1 MTKSLLKNTF
11 REISNSKARFF
22 SILIIIALGVGFFA
36 GIKSTAPSMYN
47 LAETYYRDNNLMDYR
62 LVSTV
67 GFDDDDVKAVKSL
80 RGVTAVMPSYFC
92 DVVETANSGGE
103 IIHLM
108 SLPKSFE
115 KEKVLN
121 TPVVKEGRL
130 PNKSGEIAI
139 EDGAISGA
147 RLKIGDTVEFSPQ
160 AGDTDITTALKTL
173 KYKIVGIVGSPLYI
187 SYQRGTTTV
196 GDGKINQYMY
206 VCPSNFAYERYTEL
220 YVKTTASNNSAFS
233 EEYKN
238 DIEKFNSVLKKSGK
252 LRCQSFSKDVI
263 TKAENEL
270 SNAKDKY
277 NSGYKKVYKK
287 LANAE
292 KKLKDGEKQYNKKIK
307 QTKKELK
314 ITNKKLVQGKIDL
327 EQARVNYY
335 SEISKAEKTIKDSEK
350 QLKEAERK
358 YKAGKAKFDKEIP
371 KAQAKI
377 DRGWDKYNEAYEK
390 FADEQEPMLKAG
402 IATAKE
408 TIETLQGVYDLLP
421 DEEIKKQINSA
432 KETLAQL
439 KKQYSDA
446 KSKLKKS
453 ENKLI
458 KAQAQLDKKRNTTKA
473 ELDSAKAQITV
484 GKTELARGKQQLEYE
499 KTQGYNKLIT
509 AENELAKGQS
519 EYDEGIKTF
528 KKEKAKGLKKLQAV
542 EEEYQKQ
549 KANADKKFAK
559 AYKKIQD
566 SEKQIKD
573 MKNPKWYVFIRDD
586 NPGYSTFSQ
595 NADRLDAVASVFPVF
610 FLLVAVLVCV
620 TTMTRLIE
628 EKRTEIGTFKAL
640 GYSNRSIVI
649 KFIAYSLTAG
659 VAGSIIGTILGVISL
674 PFVIYET
681 YKIMYYIGDISLV
694 LHIPSIIIGVLAAV
708 ICTTAVSVIVCCNSL
723 RQKPAAIMRP
733 KAPKAGKRIFL
744 EYIKPLWNKMNFTAK
759 LTARNLLRYKSRL
772 CMTVIGVAGCCAL
785 IVAAFGLMN
794 SFVPLTDDQFQTI
807 YKYNTTVVTKESGT
821 EKELEYL
828 TNIVKNDSN
837 VRHYSLAIQEETCV
851 KFKKVMKQ
859 DGTYITVL
867 QNMKDFNSL
876 ISLHTRTEKQELTLR
891 DDGVLINEKLAEEMG
906 ISVGDSISVGEPGNM
921 ATVKVQGIYEQYIN
935 NYVYMTPTLYKNL
948 YGEEVKYNMM
958 DVVLGDTSEKAEKL
972 FSEKCLK
979 NEKIVTVSY
988 IDSILEDF
996 RNMLDS
1002 LNMVVVVMIICAAAL
1017 AFVVLYNLTNINI
1030 GERVREI
1037 ATFKVLG
1044 FYNKET
1050 SAFIFIENIVLTL
1063 LGIGAGLVLGVF
1075 LTDFIVQ
1082 TVEIDNIM
1090 FGRDIFMSTYFYA
1103 AGLTMLFSLMV
1114 LFVMRFKIKAID
1126 MVESLKSVE

>member
-11 REISNSKARFF
+11 REIRNSKARFF

-80 RGVTAVMPSYFC
+80 KGVTAVMPSYCC
-92 DVVETANSGGE
+92 DVVEEANSGGE

-115 KEKVLN
+115 KEKTIN
-121 TPVVKEGRL
+121 TPVVKRGRL
-130 PNKSGEIAI
+130 PNKTGEIAI
-139 EDGAISGA
+139 EEGAISGKK
-147 RLKIGDTVEFSPQ
+147 LKIGEIVEFRPQ
-160 AGDTDITTALKTL
+160 AGDTDITTVLKTL

-206 VCPSNFAYERYTEL
+206 ACPSDFSYERYTEL

-238 DIEKFNSVLKKSGK
+238 EIEKFASVLKNSGK
-252 LRCQSFSKDVI
+252 VRCQSFSKDVI
-263 TKAENEL
+263 SKAEKEL
-270 SNAKDKY
+270 NSAKNKY
-277 NSGYKKVYKK
+277 NSSSKKVYKK
-287 LANAE
+287 LADAE
-292 KKLKDGEKQYNKKIK
+292 KKLKKGEKKYYKEIKKA
-307 QTKKELK
+307 KKELNLAK
-314 ITNKKLVQGKIDL
+314 ERLSQGQIDL
-327 EQARVNYY
+327 EQGWATYY
-335 SEISKAEKTIKDSEK
+335 SEIAKAEKTIKDGEK
-350 QLKEAERK
+350 QLKEAEKK
-358 YKAGKAKFDKEIP
+358 YKTEKAKFDKEIP

-377 DRGWDKYNEAYEK
+377 DNGWDKYNEAYEK
-390 FADEQEPMLKAG
+390 FTDEQEPMLKAG
-402 IATAKE
+402 INAAKGTVE
-408 TIETLQGVYDLLP
+408 VLQSAYDLVP
-421 DEEIKKQINSA
+421 DERIKEQLNRA
-432 KETLAQL
+432 KLTLAQL

-453 ENKLI
+453 QNKLA
-458 KAQAQLDKKRNTTKA
+458 KAQKQLDKKRNVA
-473 ELDSAKAQITV
+473 ESELKSAKAQITS
-484 GKTELARGKQQLEYE
+484 GKAELARNKEKFEDE
-499 KTQGYNKLIT
+499 KTSGYNKLIV
-509 AENELAKGQS
+509 AEEELAKGQG
-519 EYDEGIKTF
+519 EYEKSVKTY
-528 KKEKAKGLKKLQAV
+528 KKEKAKGLKSLQSG

-549 KANADKKFAK
+549 KTGADKKFAK
-559 AYKKIQD
+559 AYKKIQN
-566 SEKQIKD
+566 SQKQLKA
-573 MKNPKWYVFIRDD
+573 MKNPKWYVFNRDD

-640 GYSNRSIVI
+640 GYSNRSIII
-649 KFIAYSLTAG
+649 KFITYSLTAG
-659 VAGSIIGTILGVISL
+659 VAGSIIGTVLGVISL

-681 YKIMYYIGDISLV
+681 YKIMYYIGDITLV

-708 ICTTAVSVIVCCNSL
+708 LCTTAVTVIVCWNSL
-723 RQKPAAIMRP
+723 RQKPSAIMRP

-744 EYIKPLWNKMNFTAK
+744 EHIKPLWNKMNFTAK

-794 SFVPLTDDQFQTI
+794 SFDPLTEDQFQTI

-828 TNIVKNDSN
+828 TRIVKNDSN
-837 VRHYSLAIQEETCV
+837 VKHYSLAIQEETCV
-851 KFKKVMKQ
+851 KFKKVTKQ

-867 QNMKDFNSL
+867 QNLKDFSSL
-876 ISLHTRTEKQELTLR
+876 TSLHTRTGKKEITLR
-891 DDGVLINEKLAEEMG
+891 NDGVLINEKLAEEMG
-906 ISVGDSISVGEPGNM
+906 ISVGDSISVGESDNM

-935 NYVYMTPTLYKNL
+935 NYIYMTPTLYKSL
-948 YGEEVKYNMM
+948 YGHEIKYNIMN
-958 DVVLGDTSEKAEKL
+958 VALGDTSEKAKTL
-972 FSEKCLK
+972 FSGKCLK
-979 NEKIVTVSY
+979 NEKIVAVSY
-988 IDSILEDF
+988 IDSVLEDF

-1017 AFVVLYNLTNINI
+1017 AFVVLYNLTSINI

-1090 FGRDIFMSTYFYA
+1090 FGREIFVSTYFYA
-1103 AGLTMLFSLMV
+1103 AGLTIIFSLMV
-1114 LFVMRFKIKAID
+1114 LFVMRFKIKAIN